1 MGAGAP
7 PALVDVNQRQ
17 GLVMARIDP
26 QQALMPTVLDRL
38 IDHESGGTAW
48 KRGYSVAQM
57 VDAVQRDLEDLLN
70 TRQSYADLPEAFNE
84 LRGSI
89 MGYGLPD
96 LTSLNAFTQQQR
108 EDIGRV
114 LEASIAR
121 FEPRLKDVRA
131 SLLSPSDEKER
142 TLKFRIEARL
152 CLDPAPEVV
161 FDTVLEMYTGR
172 YSVSQVES

>member
-1 MGAGAP
+1 
-7 PALVDVNQRQ
+7 
-17 GLVMARIDP
+17 MARIDP

-38 IDHESGGTAW
+38 IDHDSAGTAW
-48 KRGYSVAQM
+48 KRGYSVEQM

-70 TRQSYADLPEAFNE
+70 TRQSYTDLPEAFND

-89 MGYGLPD
+89 IGYGLPD

-108 EDIGRV
+108 ED

-131 SLLSPSDEKER
+131 SLLSPSDVKER